1 MYKVVVLEA
10 VMREAGIVDFCS
22 IPMLSHQCLLVLN
35 VVTLGREDE
44 VKIRKSKKQKGT
56 RSEISAPRQ

>member
-1 MYKVVVLEA
+1 MCEVVVLEA
-10 VMREAGIVDFCS
+10 VMRELGSVDIGS
-22 IPMLSHQCLLVLN
+22 IPMLSHQWPLVLN

-44 VKIRKSKKQKGT
+44 VKIPKSKKQKGT

>member
-10 VMREAGIVDFCS
+10 MMREAGIVDFC
-22 IPMLSHQCLLVLN
+22 ITPMLSHQWPLVLN

-44 VKIRKSKKQKGT
+44 VKIPKSKKQKGT

>member
-1 MYKVVVLEA
+1 MYEVVLLE
-10 VMREAGIVDFCS
+10 VGMREAGSFDIGS
-22 IPMLSHQCLLVLN
+22 IPKLSHQCPLVLN
-35 VVTLGREDE
+35 IVRLGREDE